1 MKNEIFTAEEWKEIQ
16 DMQENARRKREAR
29 EKIEAEARRQEAKK
43 EKRDTL
49 ILFAVCGVC
58 MVLVL
63 TALYYINANAYNSCI
78 NAGNSAEFCEIV
90 KK

>member
-1 MKNEIFTAEEWKEIQ
+1 MEKEIFTAEEWKEIQ
-16 DMQENARRKREAR
+16 DMQENARRKQEAR
-29 EKIEAEARRQEAKK
+29 EKIQAEARRQEAKK
-43 EKRDTL
+43 EKRDAL

-63 TALYYINANAYNSCI
+63 TALYYINVNAYKSCI

-90 KK
+90 K

>member
-1 MKNEIFTAEEWKEIQ
+1 MKKEIFTQEEWKEIQ
-16 DMQENARRKREAR
+16 EMQETAKRKQQAR
-29 EKIEAEARRQEAKK
+29 EKIQAEARRQEAKK

-63 TALYYINANAYNSCI
+63 TALYYINVNAYNSCI

>member
-1 MKNEIFTAEEWKEIQ
+1 MEKEIFTQEEWKELQ
-16 DMQENARRKREAR
+16 EMQETAKRKQEAR
-29 EKIEAEARRQEAKK
+29 EKIQAEARRQEAKK
-43 EKRDTL
+43 EKRDAL

-78 NAGNSAEFCEIV
+78 NAGNSAEYCEIV
-90 KK
+90 K